1 MKIAWSTD
9 TPRKIQ
15 QFSNP
20 DCPRDNP
27 DLEDVLTSADVDH
40 VAQIFQTPSY
50 RLLQLG
56 LLRAG

>member
-1 MKIAWSTD
+1 MKIAWSSD

-20 DCPRDNP
+20 DYPRENP

-40 VAQIFQTPSY
+40 VAQIFQTPPD
-50 RLLQLG
+50 RCL
-56 LLRAG
+56 